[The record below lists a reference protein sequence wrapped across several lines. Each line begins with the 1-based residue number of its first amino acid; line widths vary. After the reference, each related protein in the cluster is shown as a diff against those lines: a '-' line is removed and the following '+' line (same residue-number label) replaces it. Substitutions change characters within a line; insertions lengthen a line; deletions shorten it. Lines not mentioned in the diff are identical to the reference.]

1 MTSQGAVPMS
11 GTAVVLETDETTV
24 TAAAVT
30 IAAVVIVVV
39 AVAEAAK
46 TEDVLVAKVG
56 AEGTRRGEA
65 AVHAIR
71 ATAAAPVT
79 VAVEAAAAAVA
90 VVVAARGACAVAGGV
105 EETAVTVPSVVI
117 VEETAEIVQ
126 SVRMANEGAGVESVA
141 AAADGGILKG
151 GALALEVGKDGGAVK
166 ASAAGLTAAVRAV
179 TVLMRSAPAE
189 VEASVHARR
198 SPRARSLPRIARR
211 RRRRDPTAAAPAQS
225 CRNGKGVLRLQLPKR
240 LAAAVTTVPSGS
252 RSGKPWRRRQVIRW
266 RPQGRQLRITRWP

>member
-90 VVVAARGACAVAGGV
+90 VVAARGACAVAGGV

-225 CRNGKGVLRLQLPKR
+225 CRKGKGVLRLQLPKR

>member
-90 VVVAARGACAVAGGV
+90 VVAARGACAVAGGV

-126 SVRMANEGAGVESVA
+126 SVKMANEGAGVESVA

>member
-90 VVVAARGACAVAGGV
+90 VVAARGACAVAGGV

-166 ASAAGLTAAVRAV
+166 ASVAGLTAAVRAV